1 MSIELVECPL
11 CRYSSV
17 ELTSQEQRRVECRS
31 CGRYTFTA
39 SSYSKLRALSTEDA
53 RRLAWRAREASER
66 GEFLSFHSENVDQY
80 LASAPK
86 WNGAL
91 ESLDRIVLF
100 VAEKTPSA
108 EALLTVSGYEFPA
121 FRSHNPDELLF
132 LFKTLEEMGLV
143 KRSGNWELRLTPQG
157 WSRAIDLRKTA
168 AITKRAFVAMWF
180 HADTEE
186 AWTKGLE
193 PGIREAGYDP
203 FRIDR
208 KEHDN
213 KIDDEIVA
221 AIRQSGLVVADFT
234 GQRAGV
240 YYEAG
245 FADGLGIHV
254 IRTCRSD
261 QAADIHFDTRQY
273 NHILWETAY
282 ELRSRLVARIQ
293 AWSPPATGK

>member
-1 MSIELVECPL
+1 MNTKSVECPL

-17 ELTSQEQRRVECRS
+17 ELANEELHDVKCRS
-31 CGRYTFTA
+31 CGRYTFTD
-39 SSYSKLRALSTEDA
+39 SCSQKLSALSTGSA
-53 RRLAWRAREASER
+53 RRLAWRVREASNR
-66 GEFLSFHSENVDQY
+66 GELLAFNSENVDQY

-100 VAEKTPSA
+100 LAEKAPSA
-108 EALLTVSGYEFPA
+108 EALVTVGVYEFPA
-121 FRSHNPDELLF
+121 FRSHHPDEMLF
-132 LFKTLEEMGLV
+132 LFHTLYKMGFV
-143 KRSGNWELRLTPQG
+143 ERSGDRELRLTPEG
-157 WSRAIDLRKTA
+157 WKRAMELRRTA
-168 AITKRAFVAMWF
+168 RVNRRAFVAMWF

-186 AWTKGLE
+186 AWAKGLE
-193 PGIREAGYDP
+193 PGLREAGYEP

-234 GQRAGV
+234 GQRGGV

-261 QAADIHFDTRQY
+261 QADGIHFDTRQY
-273 NHILWETAY
+273 NHILWETAD
-282 ELRSRLVARIQ
+282 ELRSRLVARIR
-293 AWSPPATGK
+293 AWSPPEAER